1 MPALAA
7 RGACHLRRLEG
18 LETCGVMSWVRWP
31 RLLLPSATA
40 LRGGEYRGGRAEGIR
55 AGVAGMG
62 ARLRQAL
69 GAAPFPG
76 GYSPLR
82 WVIQNPVCTTRRG
95 HFPVSKGWRVRSGRT
110 GLITSAVF
118 TFS

>member
-1 MPALAA
+1 
-7 RGACHLRRLEG
+7 
-18 LETCGVMSWVRWP
+18 MSWVRWP

-40 LRGGEYRGGRAEGIR
+40 LRGGEHRAGRAEGIR

-76 GYSPLR
+76 GVLPASLGNTEPGVHYAP
-82 WVIQNPVCTTRRG
+82 WP
-95 HFPVSKGWRVRSGRT
+95 FPVAKAGVF
-110 GLITSAVF
+110 GLAELAR
-118 TFS
+118 